1 MRTFTLHSWLLS
13 LLLGAI
19 ALSTPALAQDEDE
32 DAPLAYPDEEDEED
46 TPRKLPR
53 RSSDPTADYDRMAD
67 EAEAEGEFESM
78 YGSDDPNKGL
88 AGELILGAML
98 LDSSRGR
105 SADPAFGLGL
115 RFTWEF
121 GRILDSERLRESLW
135 ADVRWT
141 KAGRSEG
148 TRGVTGPGGTEGL
161 GSIVGST
168 NIHYFTVAPA
178 YEFTF
183 GSRQMFGLFLQAGA
197 GMAFQSSTI
206 SISGNETG
214 IKGLKSLLQY
224 GVGFRGRPRL
234 TERMSLTFRLELMR
248 FRRGYMNDCFLGT
261 SFGTA
266 F

>member
-1 MRTFTLHSWLLS
+1 MRTFTLHAWLLS
-13 LLLGAI
+13 VLLGAL
-19 ALSTPALAQDEDE
+19 ALSTPALAQEEDE
-32 DAPLAYPDEEDEED
+32 DAPLAYPDDEEEEDA
-46 TPRKLPR
+46 PRKLPR

-67 EAEAEGEFESM
+67 EAEAEGEFEAM

-105 SADPAFGLGL
+105 FADPAFGLGL

-121 GRILDSERLRESLW
+121 GRILDSELLREALW

-141 KAGRSEG
+141 MAGRSEG
-148 TRGVTGPGGTEGL
+148 TELIIGR
-161 GSIVGST
+161 
-168 NIHYFTVAPA
+168 NRNHYFTVAPA

-183 GSRQMFGLFLQAGA
+183 GADRTYGVFFQGGA
-197 GMAFQSSTI
+197 GMAFQST
-206 SISGNETG
+206 SIVIGEEETG
-214 IKGLKSLLQY
+214 VKGLKPLLQY

-234 TERMSLTFRLELMR
+234 NERMSLTFRVELMR
-248 FRRGYMNDCFLGT
+248 FRRGYMDDTFLGG
-261 SFGTA
+261 SIGTA